1 MKITKSVLSILIT
14 FWAQL
19 YAQPSQLIN
28 YQGKLVNQ
36 AGEILTG
43 KFSVQFSI
51 YTDSAG
57 GKLLWN
63 ETRDV
68 EAINGLFSILLG
80 SVSAFPDTLFSGRG
94 TRYLVIKIGTDP
106 EMKPRMALTSVPYAL
121 HAQTTLKLSPPDGDP
136 ANAVSVDDQ
145 GNLSIPHSGLQL
157 AGTIHGIGIYP
168 GNASPDAAYLRFG
181 DKTGWKFHITR
192 AYEGAGAEPNT
203 GNQGAI
209 LTVKDNGYIGIGTT
223 EPLKPLHLKPDNNN
237 PIIIQNGYASSDR
250 AKELLSQ
257 LPAPSFIIGGPW
269 QGSIYFYWSFE
280 IDGKKRYFYSH
291 LSGTEL
297 P

>member
-1 MKITKSVLSILIT
+1 MKIMKSVLLILII
-14 FWAQL
+14 FSAQL

-121 HAQTTLKLSPPDGDP
+121 HAQTTRKLSPPDGDL
-136 ANAVSVDDQ
+136 ATAVSVDGQ
-145 GNLSIPHSGLQL
+145 GTLSIPGSGLQL
-157 AGTIHGIGIYP
+157 GGTIQGMGIYP

-181 DKTGWKFHITR
+181 DKTGWKFHIAR
-192 AYEGAGAEPNT
+192 AHEGKGAESNM

-209 LTVKDNGYIGIGTT
+209 VTVKDNGYIGIGTT
-223 EPLKPLHLKPDNNN
+223 EPLKPLHLKPDSNN
-237 PIIIQNGYASSDR
+237 PIVIENGWSNSDR
-250 AKELLSQ
+250 AKEILTQ
-257 LPAPSFIIGGPW
+257 LPAPSFIIGGPCK
-269 QGSIYFYWSFE
+269 GSFLFYWSY
-280 IDGKKRYFYSH
+280 DDNGKKRIYMGA
-291 LSGTEL
+291 LSGTEF
-297 P
+297 